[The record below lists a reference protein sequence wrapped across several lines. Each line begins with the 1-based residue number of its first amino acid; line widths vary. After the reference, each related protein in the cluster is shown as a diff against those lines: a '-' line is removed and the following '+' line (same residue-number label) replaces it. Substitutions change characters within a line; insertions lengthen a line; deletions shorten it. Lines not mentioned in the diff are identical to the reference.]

1 MCVNF
6 QSNFKFQTSLW
17 WRNTHTQCHTLTHN
31 QCLPRPTEGWNSLL
45 FCPVQCS
52 VMFRPPDWF
61 RVSDLWPLTLPPP
74 KEWRPCRR
82 QKSGV
87 GSLTWNVTIH
97 QVVFLLLMLL
107 YWLSVANFVFKLL
120 FFWSCDCGSLLM
132 SQTKECFWPSWASVL
147 NSHLLI
153 VPHSTDCH
161 SQDHWSLISSLIDYL
176 SHLSAVFTGCD
187 QLLISTLLYLSC
199 DQCVQCSVDQTRL
212 IRIYQLFKVYWLYLY
227 CCIMGYL
234 CSHSAW
240 WDVSNYHSLQTNMIK
255 TLLIHKCVHAD
266 WVTWYLSA
274 DKPSNENMIL
284 NTEKHLG

>member
-1 MCVNF
+1 MTIRNLQHGQKYLSVIYWLGLKSVLETNVRFVCVNF
-6 QSNFKFQTSLW
+6 QSKLKFQTSLW
-17 WRNTHTQCHTLTHN
+17 WRNTHTHNVTHSHTISASPD
-31 QCLPRPTEGWNSLL
+31 PRKVEVHSYFVIHRWL
-45 FCPVQCS
+45 PVQCS
-52 VMFRPPDWF
+52 VMFRPPDWL

-87 GSLTWNVTIH
+87 GSLMWNVTIH

-107 YWLSVANFVFKLL
+107 YWLSIANFVLKLL
-120 FFWSCDCGSLLM
+120 FFWSCDCGSLLV
-132 SQTKECFWPSWASVL
+132 SQTKECFWPSWASVF

-199 DQCVQCSVDQTRL
+199 DQCAVFC
-212 IRIYQLFKVYWLYLY
+212 
-227 CCIMGYL
+227 G
-234 CSHSAW
+234 
-240 WDVSNYHSLQTNMIK
+240 SNYIN
-255 TLLIHKCVHAD
+255 
-266 WVTWYLSA
+266 
-274 DKPSNENMIL
+274 
-284 NTEKHLG
+284 